1 MSEIV
6 QWLIRTT
13 HGEIE
18 GPFTTV
24 EVIRKIRSGAY
35 VGEEFIS
42 KFPAGRW
49 FPISYDENFFNIL
62 LEVLEDELFEKEE
75 ESSLEKKEV
84 TRRIEVLKK
93 DFEKSQAESSPLENK
108 GKAVFED
115 LDAKTPVIIEIEKEN
130 QKVGRA
136 VVDKH
141 QQAFLSGPK
150 NKTSRNRPERKSRR
164 SLRTQI
170 QLIALGVAILSVGAV
185 YFYLQKST
193 GGTNQTH
200 LRRPRFK
207 NSVKMPKAEIQQNM
221 KRAIQS
227 FRKDSF
233 RDYLS
238 AQDALVEI
246 VQSSR
251 SLDAFGFLCMTY
263 REIWPFTYQDAQDH
277 KTFQLVLRQVQKINP
292 KSPSAN
298 ICLVVSHWIKGEYD
312 DAMRIMNN
320 QLAEAPGMIFFNHM
334 VGDIYAAR
342 KDYRSAS
349 YYFSKVRE
357 LWSPPPVWSKSL
369 LQEARMY
376 RKRGVHGTAIKLY
389 QRLLKANPQHAVA
402 KIELGILEFE
412 PYQNISK
419 AKDYINSS
427 LASGQYIPKMI
438 ESEALLT
445 LAKISILQGSNQEG
459 LKYAQKAFSIDSSN
473 EEAREL
479 IVNMGGIKAL
489 NSVSIDNV
497 NMVYLGEQ
505 YMKMGNYSSAQAE
518 FRAAF
523 EANPNNGFAALRAGE
538 ALWKLGQS
546 NEAIRWIKMSI
557 DADPSFIRSYLIL
570 SDFQSE
576 RFDYENAIETLQSA
590 LMVNPRHHGVFRGI
604 ALIEFRRRNY
614 PGAIRYAKKALE
626 LYDTD
631 IPSLILLAK
640 ALNEQGDSEDAFRY
654 LQRALELDSSNED
667 VHVTFSKILAALQGT
682 DAGINYLDKMIS
694 KYGKVVYMRAI
705 GDLLAR
711 EERNSEA
718 IQYYYDALEKS
729 PKNKSILMDLA
740 KILQVEKRFEEARDL
755 FLEAAALDPTDA
767 EPIFLI
773 GQLYYDSGKFR
784 EALKQF
790 DRVIEINSNYPFAH
804 YYAGMSNLKLK
815 NYDLALK
822 MAEQERLMNP
832 GIPEPYLLAAEAY
845 YNKRQFPLCTEEY
858 QKALAKGLETADVF
872 IKLARCYRL
881 SGNFE
886 SALTMLDKAKIKESG
901 NPDVYKEWGALYLSK
916 GYYVKSAEVYEKYL
930 QLSPNAKDKKQIK
943 GLLKQ
948 ISKMGVEDE

>member
-1 MSEIV
+1 MNEIV
-6 QWLIRTT
+6 QWLIRTPK
-13 HGEIE
+13 GEIE

-24 EVIRKIRSGAY
+24 EVIRKIRSGFY
-35 VGEEFIS
+35 IGEEYIS
-42 KFPAGRW
+42 RFPSGRW

-62 LEVLEDELFEKEE
+62 LEVLEDELFEKED

-84 TRRIEVLKK
+84 TQRIETLKK
-93 DFEKSQAESSPLENK
+93 EFAKGKDEPELEDNK
-108 GKAVFED
+108 GEAIFED
-115 LDAKTPVIIEIEKEN
+115 LDAKTPVIIEMEKEAP
-130 QKVGRA
+130 KVGRA
-136 VVDKH
+136 VVDT
-141 QQAFLSGPK
+141 QPQLSNSSKKK
-150 NKTSRNRPERKSRR
+150 NSTGKSYKKSRR
-164 SLRTQI
+164 AERTKI
-170 QLIALGVAILSVGAV
+170 QLIALGVSILVVAAV
-185 YFYLQKST
+185 YSYLQKTT
-193 GGTNQTH
+193 GGANQTH
-200 LRRPRFK
+200 LRRPLFK
-207 NSVKMPKAEIQQNM
+207 NNEKMSKADIQHNM
-221 KRAIQS
+221 KRAIQY
-227 FRKDSF
+227 FRKDTF
-233 RDYLS
+233 KDYLS

-263 REIWPFTYQDAQDH
+263 RELWPFTYQDAQDH
-277 KTFQLVLRQVQKINP
+277 KTFQLVLRQVQKVNP

-298 ICLVVSHWIKGEYD
+298 ICLVVSHWVKGEYD

-320 QLAEAPGMIFFNHM
+320 QLAESPGMIFFNHM

-357 LWSPPPVWSKSL
+357 LWTPPPVWSKSI

-402 KIELGILEFE
+402 KIELGILEFN
-412 PYQNISK
+412 PYQNIAK
-419 AKDYINSS
+419 AKDYINSG
-427 LASGQYIPKMI
+427 LTSGQFIPKMI
-438 ESEALLT
+438 ESEAYLT
-445 LAKISILQGSNQEG
+445 LAKISIMQGSNTEG
-459 LKYAQKAFSIDSSN
+459 LKNAQKAFSIDSSN

-479 IVNMGGIKAL
+479 IVSMGGISAL

-505 YMKMGNYSSAQAE
+505 YMKMGNYSGAQAE

-523 EANPNNGFAALRAGE
+523 ESNPENGFAALRAGE

-557 DADPSFIRSYLIL
+557 DADPNFIRSYLIL

-590 LMVNPRHHGVFRGI
+590 LMINPRHHGIFRGI
-604 ALIEFRRRNY
+604 ALIEYRRRNY
-614 PGAIRYAKKALE
+614 LGAIRYAKKALE

-640 ALNEQGDSEDAFRY
+640 SLNEQGDPEEAFRY

-682 DAGINYLDKMIS
+682 DAGITYLDQMIS

-711 EERNSEA
+711 EERYSEA

-729 PKNKSILMDLA
+729 PKNKPILMDLA
-740 KILQVEKRFEEARDL
+740 KILQREKRYEEARDL

-773 GQLYYDSGKFR
+773 GQLYFDSGKYT
-784 EALKQF
+784 EARKQF
-790 DRVIEINSNYPFAH
+790 DRVLEINPNYPFAH
-804 YYAGMSNLKLK
+804 YYAGMANLKLK

-822 MAEQERLMNP
+822 MSEQERLMNP

-845 YNKRQFPLCTEEY
+845 YYKRQFPLCTEEY
-858 QKALAKGLETADVF
+858 QKVLSKGLETADVY

-881 SGNFE
+881 SGNYE

-901 NPDVYKEWGALYLSK
+901 NPDIYKEWGALYLSK
-916 GYYVKSAEVYEKYL
+916 GYYIKSAEVYEKYL
-930 QLSPNAKDKKQIK
+930 QLNPNAKDKDQIK
-943 GLLKQ
+943 ALLKQ
-948 ISKMGVEDE
+948 INRMGVEEDG